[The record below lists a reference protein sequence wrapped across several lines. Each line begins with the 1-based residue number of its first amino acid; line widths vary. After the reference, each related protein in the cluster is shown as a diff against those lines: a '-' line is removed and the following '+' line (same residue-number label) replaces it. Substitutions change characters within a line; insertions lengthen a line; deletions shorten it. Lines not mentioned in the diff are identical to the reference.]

1 MTDVAK
7 EVAPLRGSGGGTSLG
22 TPDPV
27 VAIWQAFAEGRPV
40 KAARLLAG
48 IRLRRALSRVADQ
61 DEARVSGI
69 EAGLRHAKR
78 CLRCGRTLTDPES
91 ISRGIGPDCWD
102 RVKGAA

>member
-7 EVAPLRGSGGGTSLG
+7 EVAPLRGSGGDASLG
-22 TPDPV
+22 TPDPANV
-27 VAIWQAFAEGRPV
+27 WQAFAEGRPV

-48 IRLRRALSRVADQ
+48 IRLRRALNRVADK

-78 CLRCGRTLTDPES
+78 CLRCGRILTDPDS
-91 ISRGIGPDCWD
+91 ISRGIGPDCWS
-102 RVKGAA
+102 RIVRAA